1 MRLDEWKRCV
11 GLHENSCIKHQDT
24 ASEIENKSAYVSS
37 AKNFDSID
45 DYEEDGVLSV
55 NRFPF
60 GK

>member
-1 MRLDEWKRCV
+1 MCV
-11 GLHENSCIKHQDT
+11 GLQENSCIKHRAT
-24 ASEIENKSAYVSS
+24 TSEIENKSAYVSS